1 MPKEFS
7 GTTNPSSFP
16 GDNSMIMSPAQKK
29 RKLSPPAVGNIN
41 LGLPQS
47 VPSEEL
53 HAEEGDV
60 ADYSIGTRVHKPIRN
75 DKEDRLKVLSTGAYS
90 SNMFQLQVDE
100 MLVKVRPAK
109 GRMVKAENAL
119 HKLKDIIE
127 HLPNREPKPVRHS
140 LSSIY
145 SQI

>member
-1 MPKEFS
+1 MPKDFS
-7 GTTNPSSFP
+7 GTTNPSSFTS
-16 GDNSMIMSPAQKK
+16 DNSIIMSPAHKK
-29 RKLSPPAVGNIN
+29 RKLSPPAGGDND

-47 VPSEEL
+47 VPSGEFHGEES
-53 HAEEGDV
+53 DV
-60 ADYSIGTRVHKPIRN
+60 ADYSINARVRKPVRN
-75 DKEDRLKVLSTGAYS
+75 DKEDRSKVLSTGAYS

-100 MLVKVRPAK
+100 LLVKVRPAK

-127 HLPNREPKPVRHS
+127 HIPNREPKPVRYS

-145 SQI
+145 S